1 MRECFPMV
9 AEGELVAPL
18 FKRIDFKNIDN
29 GPVLKTPPI
38 TKREELKPVDENSQ
52 AAENSETK

>member
-1 MRECFPMV
+1 MV